1 MLRFALLS
9 VGGSPGLGMMDIFP
23 QGSRRSCSLVGR
35 SELKAKEASKQAALA
50 NTAPVTTSQST
61 ETTIGEI
68 VVEDASVVR
77 NATELSSDN
86 PDTSAP
92 SPLSPATSTI
102 HCPAPVIGSTPPTVI
117 PSVISLA
124 PLIASPPTMPLN
136 SPSQAYLHC
145 ITTTPPILTTPSAPV
160 TVPRP
165 LLPIPHPGQVAH
177 GHAAPKHANL
187 LLPWEGDATPITTT
201 FYQPLSTHPSTCK
214 TSTIE

>member
-1 MLRFALLS
+1 MK
-9 VGGSPGLGMMDIFP
+9 
-23 QGSRRSCSLVGR
+23 
-35 SELKAKEASKQAALA
+35 LKAEEASKQAALA

-92 SPLSPATSTI
+92 
-102 HCPAPVIGSTPPTVI
+102 
-117 PSVISLA
+117 
-124 PLIASPPTMPLN
+124 TMPPN

-187 LLPWEGDATPITTT
+187 LLP
-201 FYQPLSTHPSTCK
+201 
-214 TSTIE
+214 